1 MCQSLLGSADVATHH
16 SGSLHTNDWFHFYFN
31 AWGNFWH
38 VALGMCD
45 TGAFK
50 CTGSPNYV
58 WVFLIWASFVMQF
71 FFHNL
76 VSLLRKEVN
85 HYQQHILNAWVILHI
100 LLSQAEPSGQHGSHS
115 GCCVSG
121 QVTIALFT
129 VTSIGKSNVQR
140 ASFPIRRLLEYFFYL

>member
-71 FFHNL
+71 FFHNH

-100 LLSQAEPSGQHGSHS
+100 LLSQDSMGLIQDV
-115 GCCVSG
+115 VSVG
-121 QVTIALFT
+121 RWPLPYSQWHLLAKAMCKGPLFL
-129 VTSIGKSNVQR
+129 SEG
-140 ASFPIRRLLEYFFYL
+140 F